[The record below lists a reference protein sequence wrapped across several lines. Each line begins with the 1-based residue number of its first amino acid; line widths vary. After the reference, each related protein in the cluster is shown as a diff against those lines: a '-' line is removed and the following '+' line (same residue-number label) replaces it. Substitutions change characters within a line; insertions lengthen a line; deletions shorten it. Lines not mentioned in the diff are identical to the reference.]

1 MSGVD
6 LYKARQP
13 INTRDP
19 TLARPGVSGRRYG
32 AVRDERWRTR
42 PRSTNKWQRKEVK
55 QRKNTDEFEAAVA
68 DGKQTMEMHIQCG
81 EWAVGVTCEV
91 RLGSESPPPPHTSV
105 DEKWQQ
111 TGALTR
117 SSRTTPQ

>member
-19 TLARPGVSGRRYG
+19 TLALPGVSGRRHG

-55 QRKNTDEFEAAVA
+55 QRKNTDQFEAAVA

-81 EWAVGVTCEV
+81 EWEVGVTCEV
-91 RLGSESPPPPHTSV
+91 RPPPPPPTSV